1 MRVVFEY
8 NIEKKMLRIKTS
20 NKMPLSDTYL
30 EIFSLFRFYV
40 KIHFTIVGATIKDR
54 DRGLILSI
62 HTRILGK

>member
-1 MRVVFEY
+1 
-8 NIEKKMLRIKTS
+8 MLRIKAS

-62 HTRILGK
+62 HTQDTWQVIKCPAKEKCG